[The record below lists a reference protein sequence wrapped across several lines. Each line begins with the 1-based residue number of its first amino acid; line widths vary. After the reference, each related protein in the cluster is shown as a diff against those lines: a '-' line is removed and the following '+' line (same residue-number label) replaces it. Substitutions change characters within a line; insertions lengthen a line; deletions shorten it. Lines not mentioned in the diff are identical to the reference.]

1 MNAIAQS
8 PRASTATGTLSLET
22 LRQFI
27 EDEAGLLDE
36 GRFQEWYELFTED
49 ASYWAP
55 GRHGQDSPFSHI
67 SLFYDD
73 KHTLKT
79 RVTRLA
85 HPQLHCQ
92 EPASHCVRV
101 VSSVR
106 LQEVQGTQ
114 YSLSSRFLM
123 VEDRIGAPQRLF
135 GGRLL
140 HRLRDEGGGQLRIVQ
155 KRVELTNCEQS
166 FAMLTQPF

>member
-1 MNAIAQS
+1 MNAIAAPLS
-8 PRASTATGTLSLET
+8 ATPAGQALGLAP
-22 LRQFI
+22 LREFI
-27 EDEAGLLDE
+27 EHEAGLLDE
-36 GRFQEWYELFTED
+36 GRFQAWYELFTED
-49 ASYWAP
+49 GSYWAP
-55 GRHGQDSPFSHI
+55 AHPDQDDPFSHV

-92 EPASHCVRV
+92 EPASRCVRV
-101 VSSVR
+101 ISSVR
-106 LQEVQGTQ
+106 LEQASGAD
-114 YSLSSRFLM
+114 YKLSSRFIM
-123 VEDRIGAPQRLF
+123 IEDRVGAPQRLF

-140 HRLRDEGGGQLRIVQ
+140 HHLREEGGQLRIVQ
-155 KRVELTNCEQS
+155 KRVELTNCDQS